1 MTSRARAR
9 VAGVVGRPDLEGAE
23 VWLLHHYDRDARWLT
38 RNIITQEE
46 IALRECSLSAPTPI
60 GCCQGLPEE
69 LLEMAFVSGHA
80 EAPPFV
86 LCTVARVCSTLR
98 TLVALRYPAL
108 LRCATLAATPGVVRH
123 SLRRRLYEHE
133 RAGNEYLIAYIARV
147 AMCWPW
153 AIDNTVTPHTRYPLS
168 AFANETR
175 TLGLY
180 MRSNR
185 ARCVAVWKD
194 EPFYPNIDRVASR
207 LDTCEIPTPFAHLQF
222 GRGGPNLAEPRH
234 AAQPDADLECEQL
247 CLLDGLK
254 GQVGQ
259 L

>member
-46 IALRECSLSAPTPI
+46 IALRECNLSAPTPI

-147 AMCWPW
+147 AMRWPW
-153 AIDNTVTPHTRYPLS
+153 AIDNTVTPAHTLPAECVFKRDSNPRTIHALKSGPLRRS
-168 AFANETR
+168 LEGR
-175 TLGLY
+175 TVLPQHRPG
-180 MRSNR
+180 RVP
-185 ARCVAVWKD
+185 ARHLRDSDALCTPAVW
-194 EPFYPNIDRVASR
+194 SR
-207 LDTCEIPTPFAHLQF
+207 RAKP
-222 GRGGPNLAEPRH
+222 G
-234 AAQPDADLECEQL
+234 
-247 CLLDGLK
+247 
-254 GQVGQ
+254 
-259 L
+259 

>member
-46 IALRECSLSAPTPI
+46 IALRECNLSAPTPI

-98 TLVALRYPAL
+98 TLVALRYPRPPAL
-108 LRCATLAATPGVVRH
+108 RYPRGDA
-123 SLRRRLYEHE
+123 RRRTSQP
-133 RAGNEYLIAYIARV
+133 A
-147 AMCWPW
+147 
-153 AIDNTVTPHTRYPLS
+153 S
-168 AFANETR
+168 API
-175 TLGLY
+175 
-180 MRSNR
+180 R
-185 ARCVAVWKD
+185 ARTGGKR
-194 EPFYPNIDRVASR
+194 ILDRVHRAR
-207 LDTCEIPTPFAHLQF
+207 RDA
-222 GRGGPNLAEPRH
+222 LA
-234 AAQPDADLECEQL
+234 
-247 CLLDGLK
+247 
-254 GQVGQ
+254 VGHR
-259 L
+259 

>member
-147 AMCWPW
+147 AMRWPW

-180 MRSNR
+180 M
-185 ARCVAVWKD
+185 
-194 EPFYPNIDRVASR
+194 PQIGPVAS
-207 LDTCEIPTPFAHLQF
+207 QF
-222 GRGGPNLAEPRH
+222 GRTNRSTPTSTGSRPGSTPARFRRPLHTCSLVAAGQTWLSPGTPRSH
-234 AAQPDADLECEQL
+234 TRTWSASSCAC
-247 CLLDGLK
+247 
-254 GQVGQ
+254 
-259 L
+259 